1 MTNPYIEN
9 LLIYKNPHLT
19 RRLFHQIT
27 LKIKV
32 FCKNWPSLTRTPQTR
47 ASKTN
52 HESEKGLPDGRP
64 FVTD

>member
-32 FCKNWPSLTRTPQTR
+32 FCKNGQAYPGHLRQKRAGPTMRAKKACQT
-47 ASKTN
+47 A
-52 HESEKGLPDGRP
+52 GL
-64 FVTD
+64 